1 MSQEEI
7 HKLALNGKGNGHR
20 EFFSKLKV
28 EADTM
33 SPFPTIIVTERNTFH
48 PFSIKNR
55 TVQFST
61 VQ

>member
-28 EADTM
+28 EVK
-33 SPFPTIIVTERNTFH
+33 FKTIVLSFTSVWT
-48 PFSIKNR
+48 
-55 TVQFST
+55 
-61 VQ
+61 